1 MASYLN
7 PKKRSKGEGGG
18 NKAKK
23 YFLNGLAKL
32 KRVIEDIEG
41 LDDDST
47 LATLRERIENGETS
61 IPTEDVNEMLRKIRG
76 DLVDAEHDLIYS
88 QR

>member
-7 PKKRSKGEGGG
+7 RKTRARGERGGD
-18 NKAKK
+18 KCKT
-23 YFLNGLAKL
+23 YFMEGLARL

-47 LATLRERIENGETS
+47 IATLRERIENGETS
-61 IPTEDVNEMLRKIRG
+61 IPAEEVNEMLRKIRG
-76 DLVDAEHDLIYS
+76 DLLDAERNFIYS
-88 QR
+88 QK